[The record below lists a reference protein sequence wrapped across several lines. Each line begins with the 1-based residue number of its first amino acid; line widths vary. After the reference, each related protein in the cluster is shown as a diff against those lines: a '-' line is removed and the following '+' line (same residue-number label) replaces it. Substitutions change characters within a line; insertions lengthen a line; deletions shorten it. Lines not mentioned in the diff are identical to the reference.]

1 MPEVRN
7 ILFIMAD
14 QLRADYLGC
23 YGHPSLQTPHIDAL
37 AGRGVRF
44 QRAYCNAPICG
55 PSRMS
60 FYTGRTM
67 ASHGCAYNRV
77 PIRVDEWTLSDYLRA
92 EGLRSALVGKTHFGA
107 NPTDID
113 RLHLST
119 GGQPGAYVLQC
130 GFEPYERDDGLHPMG
145 SFDPNLRY
153 NRYLREQGYEA
164 ENPWN
169 DFANSAMDENGELVS
184 GLYMRNAHLP
194 ARVLAEHSE
203 TAYMTARAIDFV
215 REAGDNPWS
224 LHLSYIKP
232 HWPYMAPAP
241 YHDLYGP
248 EDVLPAVRSN
258 QEKDSPHPVVAAFMN
273 HGESLVLSNQS
284 AREHVIPTYMGLIK
298 EIDDQIG
305 RLIGVLSELG
315 RIDDTLI
322 VVTSDHGDYLGD
334 HWLGEK
340 ELFHEPSVRIPLIV
354 VDPSAAADETRGL
367 ESLALVEGIDLIPTF
382 IEALAGDPGKPWLE
396 GCSFLGVLR
405 NGKYQPRDY
414 AVSEINFFA
423 RKARLELGLPADKAK
438 AWMVRTERWKYIFH
452 ESFDP
457 QLFDLENDPEELI
470 DRAADPGCSSVL
482 TEHRERL
489 FEWFRERKST
499 VTVDYEY
506 LENRHQ
512 FATRGGFIFGEW

>member
-1 MPEVRN
+1 
-7 ILFIMAD
+7 
-14 QLRADYLGC
+14 
-23 YGHPSLQTPHIDAL
+23 
-37 AGRGVRF
+37 
-44 QRAYCNAPICG
+44 
-55 PSRMS
+55 
-60 FYTGRTM
+60 
-67 ASHGCAYNRV
+67 
-77 PIRVDEWTLSDYLRA
+77 LSDYLRA

-273 HGESLVLSNQS
+273 HGESLVLSSQS

-405 NGKYQPRDY
+405 NGKYRPRDY

-470 DRAADPGCSSVL
+470 DKAADPGCSSVL